1 MKNKNLLWILPV
13 AMLLASC
20 GVTTPTS
27 SPAASSPTPT
37 TSSTASSGVSTSSA
51 TVSSASSSSSS
62 STIASSSEASSSSS
76 EQASSST
83 SLTTSSSSS
92 VVTPALLLT
101 PEEFDTAS
109 KGYPAAGEKL
119 FSGTTLYV
127 EDVMLSS
134 ANPVKEDG
142 TILKN
147 TNIPTIQMKAVSGV
161 FYNTKAASFS
171 KVVVTQFDTTNAY
184 NLAYSQPSLFYG
196 DEANPSTNFVKG
208 EYVAGLTEEGYKTY
222 IGTYTLDKAYSFIRF
237 LNDASSV
244 ENQTR
249 AFKGLSIA
257 LYA

>member
-13 AMLLASC
+13 AMLLVSC
-20 GVTTPTS
+20 GVTTPAS

-62 STIASSSEASSSSS
+62 STIASSSEVSSSS

-147 TNIPTIQMKAVSGV
+147 TNIPTIQMKAASGV

-237 LNDASSV
+237 LNDESSV

>member
-13 AMLLASC
+13 AMLLVSC
-20 GVTTPTS
+20 GVTTPAS

-51 TVSSASSSSSS
+51 TVSSASS
-62 STIASSSEASSSSS
+62 TIASSSEASSSS

-83 SLTTSSSSS
+83 SLTASSSSS

-147 TNIPTIQMKAVSGV
+147 TNIPTIQMKAASGV

-184 NLAYSQPSLFYG
+184 NL
-196 DEANPSTNFVKG
+196 
-208 EYVAGLTEEGYKTY
+208 
-222 IGTYTLDKAYSFIRF
+222 
-237 LNDASSV
+237 
-244 ENQTR
+244 
-249 AFKGLSIA
+249 
-257 LYA
+257 

>member
-13 AMLLASC
+13 AMLLAGC
-20 GVTTPTS
+20 GVTTPAS
-27 SPAASSPTPT
+27 SPAASSPTP

-62 STIASSSEASSSSS
+62 STIASSSEASSS

-142 TILKN
+142 TILQN
-147 TNIPTIQMKAVSGV
+147 TNIPTIQMKAASGV

-237 LNDASSV
+237 LNDESSV